1 MTTLSET
8 ISKLF
13 DMFPPRTAE
22 EVIEDAMSTIDKL
35 QTFTTGVLVGQG
47 MKYEDAV
54 EIVKAITED

>member
-1 MTTLSET
+1 MTTLSED

-13 DMFPPRTAE
+13 DMFPHRTAE

-54 EIVKAITED
+54 EIVKAIMED